1 MLILDK
7 PSGISSA
14 GLIRSI
20 QHRFH
25 IQKAGHGG
33 TLDPMATG
41 VLLMCVN
48 EATKMAP
55 YLLTSDKV
63 YEGTLLLG
71 VETDTYD
78 LTGKII
84 ATDESKRIDDATLK
98 DQFQKNLGWIEQRVP
113 VYSAV
118 KQKGK
123 PLYHYARNHK
133 KIECPIRKVRIDQFE
148 MMGRMGDEVRFHLK
162 CSKGTYVRALCHDV
176 GHQLGTVACLKTLK
190 RVQCGLFH
198 LKDAISA
205 DALTQRCFTDSPHWI
220 SLREMCRCFASLS
233 LTASLAKKVR
243 NGYQPRFMDVF
254 QSDPTDL
261 VHQPWI
267 CFLDET
273 ERPLAMAIPQKERQ
287 LFQLTRVFN
296 V

>member
-1 MLILDK
+1 MHGMLILDK

-84 ATDESKRIDDATLK
+84 ATD
-98 DQFQKNLGWIEQRVP
+98 
-113 VYSAV
+113 
-118 KQKGK
+118 
-123 PLYHYARNHK
+123 
-133 KIECPIRKVRIDQFE
+133 
-148 MMGRMGDEVRFHLK
+148 
-162 CSKGTYVRALCHDV
+162 
-176 GHQLGTVACLKTLK
+176 
-190 RVQCGLFH
+190 
-198 LKDAISA
+198 
-205 DALTQRCFTDSPHWI
+205 
-220 SLREMCRCFASLS
+220 
-233 LTASLAKKVR
+233 
-243 NGYQPRFMDVF
+243 
-254 QSDPTDL
+254 
-261 VHQPWI
+261 
-267 CFLDET
+267 
-273 ERPLAMAIPQKERQ
+273 
-287 LFQLTRVFN
+287 
-296 V
+296 